1 MPNHLKRPRS
11 QREPTKNFDR
21 YSPLQDQGKAGGA
34 GVVKDEELEE
44 SMALF
49 MDFVEAA
56 ANQKNAKTT
65 ANDVAGGAGNLQG
78 LAGHLTPGPVTAAG
92 LSLTNGNNGQ
102 LAMPKKY
109 TSAQKRVTGP
119 KGAKGQGG
127 VRASVSVQRTGAST
141 SKGSRPWTPAEE
153 HDLMKLVEI
162 YGNKRWSYIAQL
174 INGRTGKQCRER
186 WLNHLRPN
194 IKKDEWSAEE
204 ERILAE
210 GHARLGTKWSSLA
223 KLLPGRTE
231 NSIKNHWNA
240 TLRCKGRLRSSKGS
254 SRGNKPGVLKE
265 YMDSLQRGLSAEKA
279 VEIAC
284 FAEKLSTALAKEQ
297 PNQGTNGEQARKVQ
311 QEVRGLVSDVKKASG
326 DTRQNLMELQARF
339 KEKKIRSTDHVY
351 LTKRHMPHIDEWSF
365 QYNELGSDW
374 AWFWKLHNSR
384 AFVKIIERPFSPA
397 TDMKWPHSPTVNNA
411 TEDALTYT
419 CVGKFDK
426 GISTSQYNS
435 RALQCVLSACVFVV
449 QRNEDVRIY
458 VNIYLGMDDSKPD
471 TFTVSVHSSGGIG
484 KTTGL
489 QEMLRQIKTVL
500 TLTANN
506 DSTFSQGGT
515 NQATALRKTPK
526 APAGQKVQVPKKK
539 EAAVKTEP
547 KQSKAKSPAPA
558 TLEKKKTKKEN
569 ESSDSETISEPEGGG
584 TAFDFG
590 NFIEASKQ

>member
-1 MPNHLKRPRS
+1 MPQLKRPRS
-11 QREPTKNFDR
+11 QREPTTNFKR
-21 YSPLQDQGKAGGA
+21 YPSLQQEKTPGGGEASVLKDQ
-34 GVVKDEELEE
+34 ELEE
-44 SMALF
+44 SMSLF

-56 ANQKNAKTT
+56 ASQPQQKAKRAPKASRKASANASSAAENLVQQALQDGVGRLLAHPGASENGQGLLQKT
-65 ANDVAGGAGNLQG
+65 ALGKKAGAG
-78 LAGHLTPGPVTAAG
+78 A
-92 LSLTNGNNGQ
+92 
-102 LAMPKKY
+102 
-109 TSAQKRVTGP
+109 
-119 KGAKGQGG
+119 KGAKNQSS
-127 VRASVSVQRTGAST
+127 VRASVNVHQRVSTST

-240 TLRCKGRLRSSKGS
+240 TLRCKGRLRSNKGS

-284 FAEKLSTALAKEQ
+284 FAETLSKALAKEQ
-297 PNQGTNGEQARKVQ
+297 PNQGSNGDQARKVQ
-311 QEVRGLVSDVKKASG
+311 QEVHGLVSDVKKANGSQSVEG
-326 DTRQNLMELQARF
+326 DAKH
-339 KEKKIRSTDHVY
+339 KEKKMKNADNVY
-351 LTKRHMPHIDEWSF
+351 LTKRHVPHIDEWSF
-365 QYNELGSDW
+365 QYNDLGSDW
-374 AWFWKLHNSR
+374 AWYWKLHNSR
-384 AFVKIIERPFSPA
+384 ADVKIIERVFNPA
-397 TDMKWPHSPTVNNA
+397 LDLKWPHGNSMSNG

-419 CVGKFDK
+419 CVGTFDK
-426 GISTSQYNS
+426 GISASQYHS

-449 QRNEDVRIY
+449 QRNDDVRIN
-458 VNIYLGMDDSKPD
+458 VKIYLSMNDKEKD
-471 TFTVSVHSSGGIG
+471 TLLVSVHSTGGIG

-506 DSTFSQGGT
+506 NNSL
-515 NQATALRKTPK
+515 NQSALGAITARKAKT
-526 APAGQKVQVPKKK
+526 AQARREAQKKK
-539 EAAVKTEP
+539 EVKVVVRPQIKEQAG
-547 KQSKAKSPAPA
+547 KMSA
-558 TLEKKKTKKEN
+558 KKE
-569 ESSDSETISEPEGGG
+569 EEASDSETISEPGAVPSQNVPKVGMP
-584 TAFDFG
+584 
-590 NFIEASKQ
+590 IYSVSS